1 MSDAACKA
9 VICDDKAESTAR
21 DLADIPAILKNE
33 KTDLRIKVAEYII
46 DRNNET
52 VTEIIKMIGDA

>member
-1 MSDAACKA
+1 MSEAACKA
-9 VICDDKAESTAR
+9 AICDTKAESTAR